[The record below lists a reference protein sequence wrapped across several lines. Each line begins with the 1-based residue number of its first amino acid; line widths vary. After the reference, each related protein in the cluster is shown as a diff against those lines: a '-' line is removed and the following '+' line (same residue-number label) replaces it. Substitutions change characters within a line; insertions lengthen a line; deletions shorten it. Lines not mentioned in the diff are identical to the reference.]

1 MHRTG
6 KVGGG
11 GGRRGG
17 GRKLREEGNS
27 HQPLRELL
35 RRGTRAGCDQAEG
48 RAGRGGPRE
57 REQGE
62 NHPDHLFLSS
72 KKTFPGTAET
82 FFLRALCLGRR
93 RVAAVLGSAR
103 VTHAGD
109 PKGVSGEVP
118 GGPGVIRSATSQS
131 WKGTRL
137 A

>member
-1 MHRTG
+1 M
-6 KVGGG
+6 
-11 GGRRGG
+11 
-17 GRKLREEGNS
+17 REEGNS

-35 RRGTRAGCDQAEG
+35 RGGTRAGCDQAEG

-62 NHPDHLFLSS
+62 NHPDRLFLSS

-82 FFLRALCLGRR
+82 FFLCALCLGRR

-109 PKGVSGEVP
+109 PKGVLAQSGLLKKAQKQRWEKKPFLWVARN
-118 GGPGVIRSATSQS
+118 VWS
-131 WKGTRL
+131 
-137 A
+137 